1 MTVREGNSRGLHRL
15 LAECT
20 AQVLVDGSPRGTAF
34 FVAPGRALTCAHV
47 VAVAAGQPDRITLRL
62 RNRRLSVEQCRCEP
76 MQDRITDPYP
86 FPDAA
91 LLGFAA
97 DDHPWV
103 SCQDAEPV
111 LYPEP
116 DRLYTAGWTDSFERR
131 GRPRLIPAS
140 LRYEGGFLDTDWA
153 DGEDDGDETGQDAW
167 RLQLRDGRISGGMSG
182 APVLNERTGR
192 VCAMLTRTRD
202 AQSDL
207 GGWAVPVGR
216 AFDAFVGHIWPT
228 KEPAGVQH
236 ERWFAV
242 RQDALYAQTGAEF
255 RSAYRSLTTSRDVRP
270 SMLLRPEYGVVPFL
284 GRKSELDELMA
295 WCTSGEQAAVRLLAG
310 QAGAGKTRL
319 AAELCDAMARQGWT
333 AGFLSGDGS
342 PQVLDRLRERG
353 DPVLAVLD
361 YGDTHTGL
369 HELLS
374 RLDAPEGT
382 APPTRLLVLARN
394 RKTWSRRIRE
404 ASSHIPVSQADL
416 APLVVTRE
424 ARRDAH
430 ASAAAAFAARLD
442 VAASVPAVQ
451 MPQMGTQPILV
462 LHMSALLQVLDND
475 RAVRQSAGDEDTR
488 RVIVRSVL
496 DRESFYWGRSSAAA
510 GLSID
515 DELLRRVVT
524 SVALFGTQKEFHTAQ
539 LLRTIPD
546 LTDAS
551 AERLHAMARWALSF
565 FPRADTTE
573 VAHDTAILQPDLL
586 LEQLVSDTLIGCPTM
601 LESLATVPPESAERA
616 WLILDRACTGDT
628 RLIVFIEQV
637 LRRAP
642 VGMLRSLVSIAERS
656 EGPLQDV
663 FLKVM
668 AGMSE
673 GNARDRAAML
683 ELAESIP
690 VHSVVLQDAGITLW
704 RKAIHSARE
713 SDGPSVADLLNQL
726 AVRLSKIGR
735 RSEAAD
741 ASVEAL
747 LAVRENAT
755 VGDPPPP
762 TRLLAEQLLQTAERL
777 KDGAREWDSVGI
789 LDEAREI
796 VEADSDEDP
805 AWRIEML
812 ADTLPKLSRL
822 SAALGR
828 GEDAKRYA
836 AAQLALLRRLE
847 EIDDPRTRAQAAKK
861 MQESFT
867 VLRPY
872 VDGDELIT
880 ALQTLHQARM
890 EATAT
895 GKRPEAER
903 IGVLRAF
910 SFNLKRLGRETQA
923 MDALRDAEFLC
934 RSLLDVDFPRYGPEL
949 ITTLAAKTNL
959 GHEMNREQIVDTQKE
974 IVRLR
979 QSIAEL
985 DPTSENE
992 AALARAL
999 TVLGSCLSSAGYA
1012 FGAVNPTEEGVAIL
1026 RELAEKEHGT
1036 RWRQVASALAT
1047 LASRLA
1053 SAGLRQRALIAQAE
1067 SLSIVQRLAA
1077 SDFRRY
1083 GQVLAGA
1090 YINAARLY
1098 SIAGAK
1104 RKVREATYQAVNTAR
1119 RLRGQPGTDAD
1130 SDLSG
1135 TLAGAGLALAA
1146 AGLFSDALPMLAECV
1161 ELRRTADTAHAP
1173 DVRAAELLR
1182 ALGYLADTYA
1192 AMEDWDSAVPLADE
1206 AFTLSVRALL
1216 EFPEDRS
1223 TDKRRRSDTEQFY
1236 ASLIRLHG
1244 LLRERRRFTS
1254 AHRISAQGIEV
1265 LDQLAER
1272 GNDTAKRLRTRRLPL
1287 YEPVRGLRKPS
1298 QLG

>member
-1 MTVREGNSRGLHRL
+1 MTGREGNSRGLHRL

-76 MQDRITDPYP
+76 KQDRITDPYP

-140 LRYEGGFLDTDWA
+140 LRYEGGFLDTAWA
-153 DGEDDGDETGQDAW
+153 DGEDDGDDTGQDAW

-202 AQSDL
+202 AGSDL

-255 RSAYRSLTTSRDVRP
+255 RSAYRSLTSSRDVRP

-361 YGDTHTGL
+361 YGDTYTGL
-369 HELLS
+369 YELLS

-404 ASSHIPVSQADL
+404 AASHIPVLQADL

-424 ARRDAH
+424 AHRDAH
-430 ASAAAAFAARLD
+430 AAATAAFAARLG
-442 VAASVPAVQ
+442 AAAAVSAGR

-475 RAVRQSAGDEDTR
+475 SAIRHGVGDEDTR

-496 DRESFYWGRSSAAA
+496 DRESSYWKRSSAAA

-524 SVALFGTQKEFHTAQ
+524 SVALFGAQKEAHTVQ
-539 LLRTIPD
+539 LLRAIPD
-546 LTDAS
+546 LADAS
-551 AERLHAMARWALSF
+551 AERLHALARWALNF
-565 FPRADTTE
+565 FPTADTTG
-573 VAHDTAILQPDLL
+573 VAHDTEILQPDLL
-586 LEQLVSDTLIGCPTM
+586 LEQFVSDTLIDCPTM

-616 WLILDRACTGDT
+616 WLILDRACTSDA

-637 LRRAP
+637 LRSAP
-642 VGMLRSLVSIAERS
+642 LGMLPSLVSIAERS

-673 GNARDRAAML
+673 GDAPDRAAIL
-683 ELAESIP
+683 ELAEAVP
-690 VHSVVLQDAGITLW
+690 VRSVVLQDAGITLW
-704 RKAIHSARE
+704 RKAIDSARE
-713 SDGPSVADLLNQL
+713 SDGSSVADLLNRL
-726 AVRLSKIGR
+726 AFRLSKIGR

-741 ASVEAL
+741 TSIEAL
-747 LAVRENAT
+747 SAFRENAT
-755 VGDPPPP
+755 AGDPPP

-777 KDGAREWDSVGI
+777 KDGVREWDSVSV

-805 AWRIEML
+805 AWRIGML
-812 ADTLPKLSRL
+812 ADTLPKLSKL

-836 AAQLALLRRLE
+836 TAQLALLRRLE
-847 EIDDPRTRAQAAKK
+847 EIDDPRTRAQAAQK

-872 VDGDELIT
+872 VDGNRLIT
-880 ALQTLHQARM
+880 ALESLHQARM
-890 EATAT
+890 KAAAT
-895 GKRPEAER
+895 GERPNAEKA
-903 IGVLRAF
+903 GALRALA
-910 SFNLKRLGRETQA
+910 SNLKKLGRETQA
-923 MDALRDAEFLC
+923 MDALRDAESLC
-934 RSLLDVDFPRYGPEL
+934 RSLLDVDFSSYGPEL
-949 ITTLAAKTNL
+949 SATLVAQTSL
-959 GHEMNREQIVDTQKE
+959 GHGMDREEIVDTQKE

-979 QSIAEL
+979 QRIAEL
-985 DPTSENE
+985 DPTSENK

-999 TVLGSCLSSAGYA
+999 SVLGSRLSSAGYA

-1036 RWRQVASALAT
+1036 RWRHVASALAA
-1047 LASRLA
+1047 LASRLV
-1053 SAGLRQRALIAQAE
+1053 SAGLRQRAMVAE
-1067 SLSIVQRLAA
+1067 AERLSIVQRLAA

-1083 GQVLAGA
+1083 GQDLAGA

-1098 SIAGAK
+1098 SVAGTERRVK
-1104 RKVREATYQAVNTAR
+1104 EAACQAVNTAR
-1119 RLRGQPGTDAD
+1119 RLRGQPGADAD
-1130 SDLSG
+1130 SDLSR

-1146 AGLFSDALPMLAECV
+1146 AGMYSYALPMLAECV

-1182 ALGYLADTYA
+1182 GLGYLADTYA
-1192 AMEDWDSAVPLADE
+1192 AMEDWDSAAPLADE
-1206 AFTLSVRALL
+1206 AFTLSIRALL
-1216 EFPEDRS
+1216 EFPEDRN

-1244 LLRERRRFTS
+1244 LLRERRKFTS
-1254 AHRISAQGIEV
+1254 AHRISTQGLEI

-1272 GNDTAKRLRTRRLPL
+1272 GNGTAKRLRTRRLPP
-1287 YEPVRGLRKPS
+1287 YEPVRGLRNPS

>member
-1 MTVREGNSRGLHRL
+1 
-15 LAECT
+15 
-20 AQVLVDGSPRGTAF
+20 
-34 FVAPGRALTCAHV
+34 
-47 VAVAAGQPDRITLRL
+47 
-62 RNRRLSVEQCRCEP
+62 
-76 MQDRITDPYP
+76 
-86 FPDAA
+86 
-91 LLGFAA
+91 
-97 DDHPWV
+97 
-103 SCQDAEPV
+103 
-111 LYPEP
+111 
-116 DRLYTAGWTDSFERR
+116 
-131 GRPRLIPAS
+131 
-140 LRYEGGFLDTDWA
+140 
-153 DGEDDGDETGQDAW
+153 
-167 RLQLRDGRISGGMSG
+167 
-182 APVLNERTGR
+182 
-192 VCAMLTRTRD
+192 
-202 AQSDL
+202 
-207 GGWAVPVGR
+207 
-216 AFDAFVGHIWPT
+216 
-228 KEPAGVQH
+228 
-236 ERWFAV
+236 
-242 RQDALYAQTGAEF
+242 
-255 RSAYRSLTTSRDVRP
+255 
-270 SMLLRPEYGVVPFL
+270 MLLRPEYGVVPFL

-319 AAELCDAMARQGWT
+319 AAELCDAMARQSWT

-342 PQVLDRLRERG
+342 PKVLDRLRERG

-404 ASSHIPVSQADL
+404 AASHIPVVQADL

-430 ASAAAAFAARLD
+430 ASAAAAFAARLGA
-442 VAASVPAVQ
+442 AASVSAGR

-475 RAVRQSAGDEDTR
+475 SAVRHGVGDEDTR

-496 DRESFYWGRSSAAA
+496 DRESSYWSRSSAAA

-524 SVALFGTQKEFHTAQ
+524 SVALFGAQKEVHTAQ

-546 LTDAS
+546 LADAS
-551 AERLHAMARWALSF
+551 AERLHTMARWALSF
-565 FPRADTTE
+565 FPTADTTG
-573 VAHDTAILQPDLL
+573 VAHDTEILQPDLL
-586 LEQLVSDTLIGCPTM
+586 LEQLVSDTLVDCPTM

-616 WLILDRACTGDT
+616 WLILDRACTSDA

-637 LRRAP
+637 LRSAP
-642 VGMLRSLVSIAERS
+642 VGMLRSLVSVAERS

-673 GNARDRAAML
+673 GDAPDRAAML

-690 VHSVVLQDAGITLW
+690 VRSVVLQDAGITLW
-704 RKAIHSARE
+704 RKAIDSARE
-713 SDGPSVADLLNQL
+713 SDGPSVADLLNRL

-741 ASVEAL
+741 TSVEAL
-747 LAVRENAT
+747 SAVRENAT
-755 VGDPPPP
+755 AGDPSP

-805 AWRIEML
+805 AWRIGML

-836 AAQLALLRRLE
+836 TAQLALLRRLE
-847 EIDDPRTRAQAAKK
+847 EIDDPRTRAQAAQK

-872 VDGDELIT
+872 VDGDQLIT
-880 ALQTLHQARM
+880 ALETLHQARM
-890 EATAT
+890 EAAAT
-895 GKRPEAER
+895 GERPEAEKV
-903 IGVLRAF
+903 GALRALA
-910 SFNLKRLGRETQA
+910 SNLKKLGRETQA
-923 MDALRDAEFLC
+923 MDALRDAESLC
-934 RSLLDVDFPRYGPEL
+934 RSLLDVDFPSYGPEL
-949 ITTLAAKTNL
+949 SATLVAETSL
-959 GHEMNREQIVDTQKE
+959 GHGMNREEIVDTQKE

-979 QSIAEL
+979 QRIAEL

-999 TVLGSCLSSAGYA
+999 SVLGSRLSSAGYA

-1036 RWRQVASALAT
+1036 RWRHVASALAA
-1047 LASRLA
+1047 LASRLV
-1053 SAGLRQRALIAQAE
+1053 SAGLRQRALIAEAE
-1067 SLSIVQRLAA
+1067 RLSIVQRLAA

-1083 GQVLAGA
+1083 GQDLAGA

-1098 SIAGAK
+1098 SMAGAERRVK
-1104 RKVREATYQAVNTAR
+1104 EAACQAVNTAR

-1135 TLAGAGLALAA
+1135 TLAGAGLALAT
-1146 AGLFSDALPMLAECV
+1146 AGLYSDALPMLAECV

-1182 ALGYLADTYA
+1182 GLGYLADTYA

-1206 AFTLSVRALL
+1206 AFTLSIRALL

-1254 AHRISAQGIEV
+1254 AHRISTQGLEI

-1272 GNDTAKRLRTRRLPL
+1272 GNGTAKRLRTRRLPP
-1287 YEPVRGLRKPS
+1287 YEPVRGLRNPS

>member
-1 MTVREGNSRGLHRL
+1 M
-15 LAECT
+15 
-20 AQVLVDGSPRGTAF
+20 LVDGSPRGTAF

-47 VAVAAGQPDRITLRL
+47 VAVATGQPDRITLRL
-62 RNRRLSVEQCRCEP
+62 RDRRLSVETCRCEP

-86 FPDAA
+86 LPDAA

-116 DRLYTAGWTDSFERR
+116 DRLYTAGWTDTFERR

-153 DGEDDGDETGQDAW
+153 DGEDGGDDTGEDAW

-216 AFDAFVGHIWPT
+216 ALDAFVGHIWPA

-270 SMLLRPEYGVVPFL
+270 SVLLRPEYGVVPFL
-284 GRKSELDELMA
+284 GRRSELDELMA
-295 WCTSGEQAAVRLLAG
+295 WCTSGQQAAVRLLAG

-342 PQVLDRLRERG
+342 PKVLDRLRERG

-404 ASSHIPVSQADL
+404 AASHIPVVQADL

-430 ASAAAAFAARLD
+430 ASAAAAFAARLGT
-442 VAASVPAVQ
+442 AASVSAAR

-475 RAVRQSAGDEDTR
+475 SAVRHGVGDEDTR

-496 DRESFYWGRSSAAA
+496 DRESSYWGRSSAAA

-515 DELLRRVVT
+515 DELIRRVVT
-524 SVALFGTQKEFHTAQ
+524 SVALFGAQKELHTAQ

-546 LTDAS
+546 LADAP

-565 FPRADTTE
+565 FPTADTTG
-573 VAHDTAILQPDLL
+573 VDHDTEILQPDLL
-586 LEQLVSDTLIGCPTM
+586 LEQLVSDTLIDCPTM

-616 WLILDRACTGDT
+616 WLILDRACTGDA

-637 LRRAP
+637 LRSAP
-642 VGMLRSLVSIAERS
+642 VGVLRSLVSVAERS
-656 EGPLQDV
+656 EGPLQEA

-673 GNARDRAAML
+673 GDAADRAAML

-704 RKAIHSARE
+704 RKAIDSARK
-713 SDGPSVADLLNQL
+713 SDGPCVADLLNRL

-741 ASVEAL
+741 TSVEAL
-747 LAVRENAT
+747 SALRENAMA
-755 VGDPPPP
+755 GDPP
-762 TRLLAEQLLQTAERL
+762 TRLLAGQLLQTAERL
-777 KDGAREWDSVGI
+777 KDGAREWDSIDI
-789 LDEAREI
+789 LDKAREI

-828 GEDAKRYA
+828 GDDAKRYA
-836 AAQLALLRRLE
+836 VAQLALLRRLE

-872 VDGDELIT
+872 VDGDQLIT

-895 GKRPEAER
+895 GERPEAER

-923 MDALRDAEFLC
+923 MDALRDAESLC
-934 RSLLDVDFPRYGPEL
+934 RSLLDVDFLSYGPEL
-949 ITTLAAKTNL
+949 STTLGAKTNL
-959 GHEMNREQIVDTQKE
+959 GDEMNREEIVDTQKE

-979 QSIAEL
+979 QRIAEL

-999 TVLGSCLSSAGYA
+999 TVLGSRLSSAGYA

-1036 RWRQVASALAT
+1036 RWRHVASALAT
-1047 LASRLA
+1047 LAWRLA
-1053 SAGLRQRALIAQAE
+1053 SAGLRQRALIAEAE

-1098 SIAGAK
+1098 SAAGAE
-1104 RKVREATYQAVNTAR
+1104 RKVKEAARQAVNTAR
-1119 RLRGQPGTDAD
+1119 RLCGQPGTDAD

-1146 AGLFSDALPMLAECV
+1146 AGLYSDALPMLAECV
-1161 ELRRTADTAHAP
+1161 ELRRTADTTHAP

-1182 ALGYLADTYA
+1182 GLGYLADTFA
-1192 AMEDWDSAVPLADE
+1192 AMENWDSAVPLADE

-1223 TDKRRRSDTEQFY
+1223 TDKKRRSDTEQFY

-1254 AHRISAQGIEV
+1254 AHRISTQGLEI

-1272 GNDTAKRLRTRRLPL
+1272 GNGTAKRLRTRRLPP
-1287 YEPVRGLRKPS
+1287 YEPVRGLRNPS
-1298 QLG
+1298 QVGQRARARAH